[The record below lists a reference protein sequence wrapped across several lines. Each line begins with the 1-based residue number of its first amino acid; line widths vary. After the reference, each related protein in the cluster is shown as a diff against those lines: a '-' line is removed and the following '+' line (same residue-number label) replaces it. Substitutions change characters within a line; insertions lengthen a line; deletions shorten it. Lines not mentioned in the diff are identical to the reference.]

1 MKRLAV
7 LSVSALA
14 LSGMAQNPGPLS
26 LEKVLEAAFQGNPT
40 LQSAQVALQNAE
52 IQLKAKEQDPTTL
65 ILDLTQA
72 RQAYALSQA
81 NLAYTRLQVL
91 RDVVNAYLSLFENQQ
106 NIGVLKAQVA
116 LAERNLQV
124 AKARQAAGNATSLD
138 VARAQATLDTARQN
152 LATAQG
158 QTPILAAQLAV
169 LLGLSDLGPTPLAPP
184 PEPPRLQVDL
194 ETLSRGV
201 LEKLPQVLQAQQ
213 AVAYNELQVKL
224 YDNDYTPALALK
236 TAQLSLQNNRK
247 ALSVAE
253 QNALTSLK
261 NAYQAAQAAYG
272 AIALAQSSLENAKKV
287 LEQDQAAYRAG
298 TVSALQVETDQVSVL
313 TAEYS
318 LLQAKNAYWRALLA
332 LSLAAGEDL
341 TGLQR

>member
-1 MKRLAV
+1 
-7 LSVSALA
+7 
-14 LSGMAQNPGPLS
+14 MAQNPGPLS

>member
-1 MKRLAV
+1 VKRLAV

-194 ETLSRGV
+194 ETLSKGV

>member
-72 RQAYALSQA
+72 RQAYALSQG